1 MSMLPTLSHWCLKQL
16 ALWVSST
23 CFTVILR
30 PKVSSQHVP
39 LCVDQMFW
47 QWIQNR
53 ATNQLSVTVRDH
65 QFYQKLSHKEGQG
78 KFQKPHFHFTSLPN
92 FIRKGPSV
100 VCWSLHITALSIRKG
115 TKKYPFQSTQFHNL
129 LLANIVSQ
137 SSEKLRN
144 RQSPKSKC
152 ILLSCSPAGG
162 GGGACGGGGG
172 GGQRGRGGKGQ
183 LPPLLQLSFLA
194 QK

>member
-1 MSMLPTLSHWCLKQL
+1 MT
-16 ALWVSST
+16 
-23 CFTVILR
+23 
-30 PKVSSQHVP
+30 
-39 LCVDQMFW
+39 
-47 QWIQNR
+47 
-53 ATNQLSVTVRDH
+53 TNFIRGSVTRKEKENFRSLIFISH
-65 QFYQKLSHKEGQG
+65 LS
-78 KFQKPHFHFTSLPN
+78 PIII
-92 FIRKGPSV
+92 IRKGPSV
-100 VCWSLHITALSIRKG
+100 VCYPCILQPSIRKG
-115 TKKYPFQSTQFHNL
+115 TKKYPFQSTQLHNL
-129 LLANIVSQ
+129 LLANVVSQ